1 MEIYNA
7 DRDSL
12 INSYSK
18 RCQQFFENLGHTGV
32 VEDMKNSL
40 SSIIDKRFQN
50 MKTILLKM
58 KNCASISN
66 EEDIWLY
73 KDTSFMTALA
83 SQKM

>member
-1 MEIYNA
+1 MSA
-7 DRDSL
+7 V
-12 INSYSK
+12 
-18 RCQQFFENLGHTGV
+18 FENLGHTGV

-58 KNCASISN
+58 KNYASISN

-73 KDTSFMTALA
+73 KDTSFMTAQFLKKCKGLKA
-83 SQKM
+83 S